1 MFLVEHCRTFLV
13 EESSLVLV
21 IIFLLTTSFTIRSM
35 KLLSIHLCSHL
46 VLFEAHRIFLAEP

>member
-13 EESSLVLV
+13 EEPSLVLV
-21 IIFLLTTSFTIRSM
+21 IIIVTTSFTIRSM

-46 VLFEAHRIFLAEP
+46 VLLEAHRIFPAES